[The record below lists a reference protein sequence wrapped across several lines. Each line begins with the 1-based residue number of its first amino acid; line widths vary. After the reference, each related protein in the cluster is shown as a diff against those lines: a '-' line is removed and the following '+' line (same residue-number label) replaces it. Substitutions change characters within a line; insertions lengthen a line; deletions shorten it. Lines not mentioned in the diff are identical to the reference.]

1 MAITSLSGSSK
12 TGNQVYAYYRSAVTS
27 AKFGSTYTY
36 SVNTTLTSN
45 ILIANTLT
53 VNAGITLSAPSNNEP
68 MVIWA
73 DTINLNGTIAAGS
86 QAGGTAGATSA
97 VGGTGAG
104 ALLVFARQIVGT
116 GTISAAGGT
125 GGTSTAN
132 GLGVAGGN
140 GLGFKY
146 QTSTGTSSTANTQ
159 VGGTR
164 FTSTN
169 NTSIY
174 TSLFWFLNWQE
185 GWLYVAGSGAGG

>member
-97 VGGTGAG
+97 
-104 ALLVFARQIVGT
+104 LSR
-116 GTISAAGGT
+116 ISIDVW
-125 GGTSTAN
+125 GTSIGKQAP
-132 GLGVAGGN
+132 
-140 GLGFKY
+140 
-146 QTSTGTSSTANTQ
+146 S
-159 VGGTR
+159 
-164 FTSTN
+164 
-169 NTSIY
+169 
-174 TSLFWFLNWQE
+174 
-185 GWLYVAGSGAGG
+185 